1 MGKPVLIKDLVRQM
15 VEAAGRK
22 IKDADNPDGD
32 IEVQITGLRPGEKIH
47 EELLIGEGQ
56 LTTAHSK
63 IMQAREVSL
72 TQQEV
77 AMALQGLRDAIE
89 AADVVALRKVVT
101 HFVEG
106 EDLAGP
112 IA

>member
-1 MGKPVLIKDLVRQM
+1 
-15 VEAAGRK
+15 
-22 IKDADNPDGD
+22 
-32 IEVQITGLRPGEKIH
+32 
-47 EELLIGEGQ
+47 
-56 LTTAHSK
+56 
-63 IMQAREVSL
+63 MQAREVSL